1 MGDGRARVPK
11 TAARP
16 GVNSDR
22 GQLSLSAVEAAIGV
36 LLLFA
41 ATATFALGVPDA
53 GTEEA
58 QLDEYAADAATV
70 LSREPPRH
78 DSPTR
83 LAEVSRSQSAFER
96 ERDALERRVERIL
109 PENLMFRVVTSHGAV
124 GFQRPTDAPTGQATV
139 PTLSGRVIIWV
150 WYA

>member
-1 MGDGRARVPK
+1 MSDGRAQTWTTVAK
-11 TAARP
+11 T
-16 GVNSDR
+16 GTETDR

-53 GTEEA
+53 GAEEA

-78 DSPTR
+78 EGPTR
-83 LAEVSRSQSAFER
+83 LDEVSRSRSAFER
-96 ERDALERRVERIL
+96 ERNALERRVERIL
-109 PENLMFRVVTSHGAV
+109 PENLMFRVVTPHGAV
-124 GFQRPTDAPTGQATV
+124 GFQRPTDAPTGRATV
-139 PTLSGRVIIWV
+139 STLSGRVIIWV